1 MPAPR
6 RTQAQRRDETRA
18 ALLAAGRRLFAEIGY
33 DDVPAEQV
41 VAEAG
46 VTRGALYHHF
56 EGGKAGLFEAVFVEI
71 EEELV
76 AQFPLDDF
84 ATDPLGTLRAGIG
97 TFLDLSLGSGVQ
109 RITLIDG
116 PAVLGWARW
125 QQIEAEHGLGLI
137 QAGLDAAVAAG
148 QLPPLPTAELA
159 TALLGAL
166 IESALAVAR
175 DEDVSAARAR
185 AEQVLVALLDGLASR

>member
-33 DDVPAEQV
+33 DEVAAEQI

-71 EEELV
+71 ESELI

-84 ATDPLGTLRAGIG
+84 ADDPLAVLRTGIG
-97 TFLDLSLGSGVQ
+97 RFLDLSLSSGVQ

-116 PAVLGWARW
+116 PAVLGWSRW
-125 QQIEAEHGLGLI
+125 QEIEAEHGLGLI

-148 QLPPLPTAELA
+148 QIRPLPTADLA
-159 TALLGAL
+159 NALLGAL
-166 IESALAVAR
+166 IESALSVAR
-175 DEDVSAARAR
+175 AKDRRAARMR
-185 AEQVLVALLDGLASR
+185 AEQVLLALIDGLAV